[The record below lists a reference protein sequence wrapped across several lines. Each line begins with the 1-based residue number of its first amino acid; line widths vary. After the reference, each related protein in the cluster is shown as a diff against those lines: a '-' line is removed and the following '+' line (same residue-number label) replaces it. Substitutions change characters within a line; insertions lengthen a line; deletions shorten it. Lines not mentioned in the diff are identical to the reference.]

1 MQLAAVGGHPHTCD
15 SHTHLRNMQNCSDL
29 RKVAAV
35 LLLGVWRMANR
46 PLASELANVVNNN
59 KKWRYIIKT
68 NQLYNKARTWTVSQ
82 PIHTFPS
89 HTHTLTHAHMYTH
102 THQHMH
108 PPPPHTHTHT
118 HTGHSNWK
126 PYTRHRSRQLRQGD
140 LRPQLDL
147 WPSLCCLIYWQSTG
161 WDGWGNVSQQPWN
174 SGIWGSVCCGY
185 WELLI

>member
-108 PPPPHTHTHT
+108 PPPPPPHTHTHSHRPLKLKALHKT
-118 HTGHSNWK
+118 QK
-126 PYTRHRSRQLRQGD
+126 PSTPSG
-140 LRPQLDL
+140 
-147 WPSLCCLIYWQSTG
+147 WPSPSTRPLTLSMLSHLLAVDWLG
-161 WDGWGNVSQQPWN
+161 WLG
-174 SGIWGSVCCGY
+174 
-185 WELLI
+185 